1 MGRKCP
7 FLHLGH
13 SSVSPDIKLTYA
25 TFLLYWT
32 NFLAHFVKLEYRNVS
47 KFTYAERTLVMTLVA
62 TLSIKRIPDLE
73 IIKEI
78 ERQTNKTVTTRYLY
92 QVKQQIKKDSKKW
105 YETLREGEYEYIH
118 EFRERINE
126 IIDLQRRHYKII
138 EDNQNNPSIQ
148 QTSLAELH
156 RLNITLSNYFDVA
169 PTIVTIPVKQ
179 NDNSISMAQQDKE
192 III

>member
-1 MGRKCP
+1 M
-7 FLHLGH
+7 HN
-13 SSVSPDIKLTYA
+13 
-25 TFLLYWT
+25 WT
-32 NFLAHFVKLEYRNVS
+32 NFMFLKPELRNVR
-47 KFTYAERTLVMTLVA
+47 KFTNAERSLVKTIVA
-62 TLSIKRIPDLE
+62 TLSIKRIPESE

-78 ERQTNKTVTTRYLY
+78 ERQTDRTITTRYLY

-126 IIDLQRRHYKII
+126 IIWLQKKHNEII
-138 EDNQNNPSIQ
+138 DNNPNNPQIQ

-169 PTIVTIPVKQ
+169 PTIVTIKQ
-179 NDNSISMAQQDKE
+179 NDTSLPISLKDKD
-192 III
+192 IIV